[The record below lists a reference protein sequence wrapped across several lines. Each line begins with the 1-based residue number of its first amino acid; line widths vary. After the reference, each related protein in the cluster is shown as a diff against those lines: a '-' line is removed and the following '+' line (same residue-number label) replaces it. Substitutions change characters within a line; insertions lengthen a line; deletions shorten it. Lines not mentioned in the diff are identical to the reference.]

1 VSTLSEIEEAV
12 KSLTTAEIE
21 RLESRLRELRHARPA
36 TEASQNLNARFAGV
50 ISLRQDPLDW
60 QRQVR
65 AVVTT

>member
-1 VSTLSEIEEAV
+1 MSTLSEIEEAV
-12 KSLTTAEIE
+12 KSLTTAELE
-21 RLESRLRELRHARPA
+21 RRLRELRHARPA